1 MYLTYAGSSADFS
14 ANPPALHVMEV
25 ISKSYHTI
33 VLQEKSLIDNNIPLY
48 RKKKNSKKQTNIC
61 GRP

>member
-48 RKKKNSKKQTNIC
+48 RKKNQQKTNKHLW
-61 GRP
+61 